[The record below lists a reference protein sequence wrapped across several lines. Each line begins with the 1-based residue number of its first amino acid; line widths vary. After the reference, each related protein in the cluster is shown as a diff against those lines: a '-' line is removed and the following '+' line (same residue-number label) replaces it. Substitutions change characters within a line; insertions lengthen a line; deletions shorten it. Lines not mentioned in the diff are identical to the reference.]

1 MKFLKRNIYSILIII
16 LCIIFVPNAISLQ
29 SQGHT
34 QAIVT
39 AIGIDKGEDAY
50 EVSLQTIV
58 PTPAEQFEQKISV
71 VSGEGKSISEAFNNI
86 ALRLGKNIGIA
97 QCRIIVI
104 SRNVDD
110 DLASVFDSITKTK
123 INTHN
128 LSIIVTDTK
137 AKEFINASENLDNN
151 LYFALSDESYNNK
164 HIDAVYLSLGDFYDD
179 YLSKDQCS
187 LITRIN
193 LSSSKDIGSIESQ
206 NTQDSSGG
214 EKEQGSNQED
224 TVFNNGQSTV
234 IKNGKF
240 YFDLTP
246 EQTRAFNWMRK
257 ESNKGYIYVSNV
269 TDELYENAD
278 VGLEIED
285 KHLQKKVSF
294 ANGKP
299 TITFKLTL
307 YVRIDEIVSN
317 KLSKKTLKS
326 EKNFLTDKLKMLTI
340 KQIKEE
346 MAMAIKIS
354 KEYNFDAVKIK
365 SQFTKYCN
373 KDFVTYMYANNEKNY
388 LNRINYVFDVDIKE
402 RM

>member
-128 LSIIVTDTK
+128 LSIIVTDVK
-137 AKEFINASENLDNN
+137 AKEFINASKNLDNN
-151 LYFALSDESYNNK
+151 LYFALSDESYNNN

-214 EKEQGSNQED
+214 EKEQGSNKED
-224 TVFNNGQSTV
+224 IVFNNGQSTV
-234 IKNGKF
+234 IKNGK
-240 YFDLTP
+240 D
-246 EQTRAFNWMRK
+246 
-257 ESNKGYIYVSNV
+257 
-269 TDELYENAD
+269 
-278 VGLEIED
+278 
-285 KHLQKKVSF
+285 
-294 ANGKP
+294 
-299 TITFKLTL
+299 
-307 YVRIDEIVSN
+307 
-317 KLSKKTLKS
+317 
-326 EKNFLTDKLKMLTI
+326 
-340 KQIKEE
+340 
-346 MAMAIKIS
+346 
-354 KEYNFDAVKIK
+354 
-365 SQFTKYCN
+365 
-373 KDFVTYMYANNEKNY
+373 
-388 LNRINYVFDVDIKE
+388 
-402 RM
+402 

>member
-1 MKFLKRNIYSILIII
+1 MKFLKRNIYSIIIII
-16 LCIIFVPNAISLQ
+16 LCVVFVPNAISLQ

-39 AIGIDKGEDAY
+39 AIGIDKNENTF

-71 VSGEGKSISEAFNNI
+71 VSGEGQSVSEAFNNI

-97 QCRIIVI
+97 QCRIIVV

-128 LSIIVTDTK
+128 LSIIVTDAK

-224 TVFNNGQSTV
+224 AVFNNGQSTV

-294 ANGKP
+294 VNGRP
-299 TITFKLTL
+299 TITFKLKL
-307 YVRIDEIVSN
+307 YVRIDEIVSDKLN
-317 KLSKKTLKS
+317 KKIFKS
-326 EKNFLTDKLKMLTI
+326 ERNFLTDKLKMLTI

-346 MAMAIKIS
+346 MAKAIEIS
-354 KEYNFDAVKIK
+354 KKENVDVLNIK

-373 KDFVTYMYANNEKNY
+373 KDFIIY
-388 LNRINYVFDVDIKE
+388 LNAYNGANDLNGINYIFDVDIKE
-402 RM
+402 RI